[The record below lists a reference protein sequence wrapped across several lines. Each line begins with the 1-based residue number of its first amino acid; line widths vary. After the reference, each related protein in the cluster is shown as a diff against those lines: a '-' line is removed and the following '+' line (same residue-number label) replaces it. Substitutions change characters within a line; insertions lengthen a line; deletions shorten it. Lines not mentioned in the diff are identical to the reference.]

1 MESIVIKR
9 LGNNRRLVDP
19 ESIKYASK
27 KIANDSGDA
36 RQIMCIFQNAISEVL
51 QTMDKREL
59 LDFCPEEKKC
69 HHVIK
74 TSQIHQLLNSAK
86 SQMEEIISSLPTN
99 AQMILAILCTLGE
112 TLDEWKNIRANVLK
126 QYCFKAEEANVLFF
140 FSTSS
145 FWRSIELLEN
155 SGLIAPE
162 DLNGRWHDEA
172 DDDNRFIIVG
182 KEKKEISSTIKRVIP
197 KEHRPFFDRLAQYVK
212 ANPIDDDSEDD
223 Y

>member
-1 MESIVIKR
+1 
-9 LGNNRRLVDP
+9 
-19 ESIKYASK
+19 
-27 KIANDSGDA
+27 
-36 RQIMCIFQNAISEVL
+36 
-51 QTMDKREL
+51 
-59 LDFCPEEKKC
+59 
-69 HHVIK
+69 
-74 TSQIHQLLNSAK
+74 
-86 SQMEEIISSLPTN
+86 
-99 AQMILAILCTLGE
+99 
-112 TLDEWKNIRANVLK
+112 
-126 QYCFKAEEANVLFF
+126 
-140 FSTSS
+140 
-145 FWRSIELLEN
+145 LLED